1 MQEDI
6 VRLDYKKAKAL
17 RGIVRLDY
25 EKEKALLKGGTVR
38 LEYKKEKALL
48 NCKNK
53 IRFIRALRLV
63 SGASLYESFA
73 IMNEMGE
80 EILKRERSN
89 KNRPKQYILTE
100 E

>member
-25 EKEKALLKGGTVR
+25 E
-38 LEYKKEKALL
+38 KEKALL

-80 EILKRERSN
+80 EILKCERSN